1 MIRFVEVALSVMAIV
16 GISAMAQDTVKK
28 TPIPPTSAASGKEMY
43 TNYCAACHGAVGKG
57 DGPVAT
63 ALKVPPTDLT
73 SLASRNNGKFPAAK
87 VRYTLSQ
94 GSVAAHGT
102 SDMPVWGS
110 VLKSVSPGG
119 SNTDVEMRINNL
131 TDNVK
136 SLQK

>member
-1 MIRFVEVALSVMAIV
+1 
-16 GISAMAQDTVKK
+16 MAQVTVKK